1 MCKIYTVCN
10 AVFTRSNCKNSIFGY
25 FFYTPSG
32 CNDCGKYEV
41 CTKVDST
48 NSWKASYN
56 NYNILSSCSSSEVW
70 NVGDW
75 AHHQV
80 SLLLVLSHC
89 SWNFNSVGSNGPSQ
103 KLPSFET
110 STSLDETLTKIVGV
124 QSWPPLKLQQLV
136 EMSTK
141 TVRVQ
146 SCRAG
151 PPSWRRPPLGYAQG
165 GGYSHIRTFLFP
177 FQQDGVLW
185 ELNMYITNFSKIE
198 PPAEVG
204 WQLVNR
210 LDVKIVNKTKLG

>member
-10 AVFTRSNCKNSIFGY
+10 AVFTRSNCKNGIFGY
-25 FFYTPSG
+25 FFYAPSG

-56 NYNILSSCSSSEVW
+56 NHNILSSYSSSEVW

-80 SLLLVLSHC
+80 SLPLVLPQC
-89 SWNFNSVGSNGPSQ
+89 SWNFNSVGSNGLSQ
-103 KLPSFET
+103 KLPSSET

-124 QSWPPLKLQQLV
+124 QSWPPSKLQQLV

-151 PPSWRRPPLGYAQG
+151 PPWWRRPPLGYAQG

-177 FQQDGVLW
+177 FQQDGVLLFLQDRAPCW
-185 ELNMYITNFSKIE
+185 GRITTCQQVKLSTVNF
-198 PPAEVG
+198 PFVLLTLHAY
-204 WQLVNR
+204 
-210 LDVKIVNKTKLG
+210 

>member
-1 MCKIYTVCN
+1 MRCVQRMIP
-10 AVFTRSNCKNSIFGY
+10 R
-25 FFYTPSG
+25 
-32 CNDCGKYEV
+32 
-41 CTKVDST
+41 
-48 NSWKASYN
+48 KASYN
-56 NYNILSSCSSSEVW
+56 NHNILSFCSSSEVW

-80 SLLLVLSHC
+80 SLLFVLSQR
-89 SWNFNSVGSNGPSQ
+89 SWNFNSVGSKGLSQ

-110 STSLDETLTKIVGV
+110 STSLDKTLPKTVGV

-151 PPSWRRPPLGYAQG
+151 PPWWRRPPLGYAQG

-198 PPAEVG
+198 PLAEVG
-204 WQLVNR
+204 CQLVNR
-210 LDVKIVNKTKLG
+210 LNCQNCQQAVPQLTSKVKHRKNCECCPVGWVEKNKNEICL